1 MNARTDKIKST
12 AITWYSIRSSV
23 FVDLVQGK
31 ACFRVIAY
39 DSTFRLLGKIQ
50 VNYNSVAQLYVMRYT
65 EKYNKEKIKYNSKR
79 GRNMDSVKIGNF
91 ISELR
96 KEKNMTQKR
105 AGGEA

>member
-1 MNARTDKIKST
+1 
-12 AITWYSIRSSV
+12 
-23 FVDLVQGK
+23 VQGK